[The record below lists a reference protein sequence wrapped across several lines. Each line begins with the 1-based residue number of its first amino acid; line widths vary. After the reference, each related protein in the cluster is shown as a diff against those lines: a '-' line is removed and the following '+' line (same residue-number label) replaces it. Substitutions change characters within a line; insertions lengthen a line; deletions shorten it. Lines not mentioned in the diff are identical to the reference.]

1 MTNQSGKMKRIAA
14 LGLFSLFCVT
24 MDGQSTQESWSLR
37 QCIDYARSN
46 NIQVQTT
53 QIAQESAAED
63 LALAK
68 AQRLP
73 SLSFS
78 TSQNLVNQKQQ
89 QDRQQSCR
97 HPLLHPINQ
106 IHLGTGKIKQPGGHL
121 VPHPENTP

>member
-14 LGLFSLFCVT
+14 LGLMSFFCVALN
-24 MDGQSTQESWSLR
+24 GQTTQESWSLR

-63 LALAK
+63 LAQAK

-73 SLSFS
+73 SLNFS

-89 QDRQQSCR
+89 KEDGSYEA
-97 HPLLHPINQ
+97 N
-106 IHLGTGKIKQPGGHL
+106 GTHSG
-121 VPHPENTP
+121 NNA